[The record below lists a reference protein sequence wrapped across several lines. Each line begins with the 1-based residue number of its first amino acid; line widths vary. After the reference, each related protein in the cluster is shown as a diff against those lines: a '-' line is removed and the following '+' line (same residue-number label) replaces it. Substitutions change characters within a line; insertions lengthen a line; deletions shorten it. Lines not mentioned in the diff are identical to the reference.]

1 MSDLYE
7 EKLLFAEFLGYKC
20 VADAIKVEGFI
31 GFNLKFKNSSRKTKP
46 VTEKKYG
53 VRRKHSDTSI
63 PRPYPNREDPVSYP
77 IEDVSSGGTTL
88 MFDKNYLIFSDG
100 RVWSIFNKMFLV
112 PIKRSNRGKVYF
124 NYLLR
129 GRKQFNIAKLVWL
142 HFGEHI
148 LINYSEVGE
157 LFYKDGDPLNFGI
170 ENLMTT

>member
-1 MSDLYE
+1 MSDLFE
-7 EKLLFAEFLGYKC
+7 EKLFFAQSLGYRT
-20 VADAIKVEGFI
+20 VSSAIKNI
-31 GFNLKFKNSSRKTKP
+31 GLKEFNLKFGETPRVVKEKRKKISSSRK
-46 VTEKKYG
+46 
-53 VRRKHSDTSI
+53 
-63 PRPYPNREDPVSYP
+63 DPSTYP
-77 IEDVSSGGTTL
+77 IEDIAAGGIPL
-88 MFDKNYLIFSDG
+88 MFDENYLIFSDG

-148 LINYSEVGE
+148 LTNYSEVGE

-170 ENLMTT
+170 ENLMTSLTT